1 MSLHLYQVVAPPG
14 INVRPTHI
22 LYRAEPPPDTN
33 VRHLYRV
40 GWRKPRPAPVRGH
53 LNRAV
58 APTGMN
64 ALI

>member
-1 MSLHLYQVVAPPG
+1 LYQ
-14 INVRPTHI
+14 
-22 LYRAEPPPDTN
+22 AEPPPDTN

-40 GWRKPRPAPVRGH
+40 GWRRPRPAPVRGH